1 MQAINQNAFLCGA
14 RIKTERLRLAMTQE
28 VFGSK
33 LGVSK
38 PTQTAYESGGRLPD
52 LAYLNAA
59 TELGVDFAYI
69 MTGKSLQVVAAEN
82 MNWEILEVL
91 LECISE
97 WEISHDF
104 KISAATRTK
113 LLQLFYSR
121 FTADGKV
128 DPKILQI
135 GFDIAKAG

>member
-1 MQAINQNAFLCGA
+1 MQAQSVNTFLYGA

-28 VFGSK
+28 VFGAK

-38 PTQTAYESGGRLPD
+38 PTQTAYESGGRIPD

-59 TELGVDFAYI
+59 AEVGVDVAYI
-69 MTGKSLQVVAAEN
+69 LTGKSLQVVAAEN

-97 WEISHDF
+97 WEISRDIR
-104 KISAATRTK
+104 ISAATRTK
-113 LLQLFYSR
+113 LLQLFYAR